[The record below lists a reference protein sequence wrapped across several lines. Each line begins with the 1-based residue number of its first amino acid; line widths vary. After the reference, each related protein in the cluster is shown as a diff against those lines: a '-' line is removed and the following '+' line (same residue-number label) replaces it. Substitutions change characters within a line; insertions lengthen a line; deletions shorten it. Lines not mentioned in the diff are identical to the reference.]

1 MLFNEIEEKAKKIT
15 KDITIVV
22 AGKNRTIKE
31 LEEVIKAGATII
43 GENRAQELLEKYHLL
58 EDKASFHFI
67 GHLQT
72 NKVKDV
78 INKVNLIHSV
88 DSFRL
93 AKEISKQAKKP
104 ISILVEVNT
113 TREKNKFGIP
123 EENLVDFIIKTSKLN
138 NLKIQGLMTMGKF
151 TQNPENNRKYFR
163 KLKKLAE
170 LIEHKN
176 IPRVEMKYL
185 SMGTSQDFE
194 VAIEEGA
201 NIVRIGRSIF
211 EH

>member
-1 MLFNEIEEKAKKIT
+1 MSFNKIEEKVRKNPRDT
-15 KDITIVV
+15 TIVV

-31 LEEVIKAGATII
+31 IEEVIKAGATII
-43 GENRAQELLEKYHLL
+43 GENKAQELLEKYYLL
-58 EDKASFHFI
+58 KDKVSFHFI

-72 NKVKDV
+72 NKVKYI

-88 DSFRL
+88 DSLRL

-104 ISILVEVNT
+104 IHILVEVNT
-113 TREKNKFGIP
+113 TREKNKFGIL
-123 EENLVDFIIKTSKLN
+123 EENLVDFIIKTSKFN
-138 NLKIQGLMTMGKF
+138 NLQIQGLMTMGVF
-151 TQNPENNRKYFR
+151 TKNPENNRKYFR

-170 LIEHKN
+170 FIEHKN
-176 IPRVEMKYL
+176 IPCVEMKHL

-201 NIVRIGRSIF
+201 TIVRIGRSIF